1 MDLRRGKGLLMIQ
14 MEEKTDK
21 IKLILD
27 EYVVL
32 ANSVLCFLGLDKGY
46 NQQIVI
52 YSGNT
57 LEIRFAQLDVGISE
71 LETEHAQ

>member
-14 MEEKTDK
+14 MEGKTDK

-27 EYVVL
+27 ECAVL

-46 NQQIVI
+46 NQTADCYVQ
-52 YSGNT
+52 
-57 LEIRFAQLDVGISE
+57 QK
-71 LETEHAQ
+71 HP